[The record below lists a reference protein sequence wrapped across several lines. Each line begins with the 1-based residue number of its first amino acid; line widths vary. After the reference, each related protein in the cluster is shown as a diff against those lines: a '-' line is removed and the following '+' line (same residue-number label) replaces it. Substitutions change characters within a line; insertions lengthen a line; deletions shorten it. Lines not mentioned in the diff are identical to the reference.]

1 MTEDG
6 EFLKLSIGCKEL
18 SGKAF
23 LDYAD
28 LTARRA
34 YYSKPG
40 SKERQFGMDFLWWLW
55 AGRNSPIFGRDRMTT
70 FERRFIKDED
80 TWTEPKNAYYRLY
93 NDPQVCDRILEEF
106 GLGGEH
112 CHIINGHIPV
122 KSKKGESPIKGGGKL
137 LVIDGGFCKAY
148 QKTTG
153 IAGYTLIYNS
163 NCLRLVSHEPFA
175 GRADAIRG
183 NRDIASTSVIFE
195 RMEHRMKIAETDVGR
210 QLQEQIDDLMS
221 LVAAFRSGAIV
232 EDHKA

>member
-1 MTEDG
+1 M
-6 EFLKLSIGCKEL
+6 KLSIGCKEL

-93 NDPQVCDRILEEF
+93 NDPQVCDRILKEF
-106 GLGGEH
+106 GLEGEH

-137 LVIDGGFCKAY
+137 LVIDGGFCKA
-148 QKTTG
+148 
-153 IAGYTLIYNS
+153 
-163 NCLRLVSHEPFA
+163 
-175 GRADAIRG
+175 
-183 NRDIASTSVIFE
+183 
-195 RMEHRMKIAETDVGR
+195 
-210 QLQEQIDDLMS
+210 
-221 LVAAFRSGAIV
+221 
-232 EDHKA
+232 